1 VERRDGN
8 AAEVLERVCGD
19 SEVEDGLV
27 KDWWGKRFLELDGW
41 RKIGKKLLARAA
53 CVLGMGKC

>member
-1 VERRDGN
+1 MERRDGY

-27 KDWWGKRFLELDGW
+27 KDWG
-41 RKIGKKLLARAA
+41 
-53 CVLGMGKC
+53 